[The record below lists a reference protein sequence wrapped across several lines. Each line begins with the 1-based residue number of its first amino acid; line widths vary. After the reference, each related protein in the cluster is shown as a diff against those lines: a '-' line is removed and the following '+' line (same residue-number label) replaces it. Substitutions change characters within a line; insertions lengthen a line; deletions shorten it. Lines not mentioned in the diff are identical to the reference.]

1 MENNGK
7 NSIDLNTPE
16 KIIEVKNLNKFYGSK
31 HILKDVSFNVNKGD
45 VISIVGPSGSGKSTI
60 LKCLNFLEKPNS
72 GDILFHGKNVGK
84 TMKNGQLVNT
94 KERDL
99 LKYRAKVGMVFQHFN
114 LFPHM
119 TGLENIIEA
128 AVFVNKMDRKDAVE
142 EAKMLLNKVLLYD
155 KEKSY
160 PSQLSGGEQQR
171 VAIARALIMHP
182 EVILFDEATSA
193 LDPETVG
200 EVLKT
205 MSDLARDGMTMVVVS
220 HEMQFVRESSKETIF
235 LYNGSILEHGRTEDV
250 LSSDKLECTRFF
262 SRITD
267 YRESHS

>member
-119 TGLENIIEA
+119 TVLENIIEA

-160 PSQLSGGEQQR
+160 PSQLSGG
-171 VAIARALIMHP
+171 
-182 EVILFDEATSA
+182 
-193 LDPETVG
+193 
-200 EVLKT
+200 
-205 MSDLARDGMTMVVVS
+205 
-220 HEMQFVRESSKETIF
+220 
-235 LYNGSILEHGRTEDV
+235 
-250 LSSDKLECTRFF
+250 
-262 SRITD
+262 
-267 YRESHS
+267 

>member
-1 MENNGK
+1 MENMENK
-7 NSIDLNTPE
+7 NVCPNAPG

-31 HILKDVSFNVNKGD
+31 HILKDVSFDINKGD

-60 LKCLNFLEKPNS
+60 LKCLNMLEKPNS
-72 GDILFHGKNVGK
+72 GDILFHGENIGK
-84 TMKNGQLVNT
+84 VMKNGHLVNA
-94 KERDL
+94 KEKDL
-99 LKYRAKVGMVFQHFN
+99 LKYRARVGMVFQHFN

-119 TGLENIIEA
+119 TVLENIIEA
-128 AVFVNKMDRKDAVE
+128 AVYVNKMDKKEAIE
-142 EAKMLLNKVLLYD
+142 EAKMLLDKVLLYN
-155 KEKSY
+155 KESSY

-182 EVILFDEATSA
+182 EVMLFDEATSA

-205 MSDLARDGMTMVVVS
+205 MEDLARDGMTMVVVS
-220 HEMQFVRESSKETIF
+220 HEMQFVRESSKEAIF
-235 LYNGSILEHGRTEDV
+235 LYQGSVLERGPTDKV
-250 LSSDKLECTRFF
+250 LNSDRPECTKFF

-267 YRESHS
+267 YR

>member
-1 MENNGK
+1 MVNNEK
-7 NSIDLNTPE
+7 TNIDLNAPE
-16 KIIEVKNLNKFYGSK
+16 KIIEVKNLNKFYGNK
-31 HILKDVSFNVNKGD
+31 HILKDVSFDINKGD

-60 LKCLNFLEKPNS
+60 LKCLNFLERPNS
-72 GDILFHGKNVGK
+72 GDILFHGENVGK
-84 TMKNGQLVNT
+84 VMKRGQMVNA

-119 TGLENIIEA
+119 TVLENIIEA
-128 AVFVNKMDRKDAVE
+128 AVVVNKMDKNEAIE

-182 EVILFDEATSA
+182 EVMLFDEATSA

-205 MSDLARDGMTMVVVS
+205 MADLANEGMTMVVVS
-220 HEMQFVRESSKETIF
+220 HEMQFVKESSKETIF
-235 LYNGSILEHGRTEDV
+235 LYHGSILERGPTEDV
-250 LSSDKLECTRFF
+250 LNSDKPECTRFF

-267 YRESHS
+267 YR